1 MKVIA
6 SSEELEVKPATNAID
21 GNPYTRWH
29 SKWIEQ
35 NQYPSNLTIDLGETR
50 TITQLSYLL
59 RQDESPNGRILSYN
73 IYTSTDGVNYQK
85 VTSGTW
91 ENSKKQQ
98 FATFNPVTAKCVK
111 LEVKNGMNGFAS
123 AVEVEIMGY

>member
-6 SSEELEVKPATNAID
+6 SSEELGVEPATNAID

-50 TITQLSYLL
+50 TITQLSYLP

-91 ENSKKQQ
+91 KNSKKQQ
-98 FATFNPVTAKCVK
+98 FATFNPVTAKYVE
-111 LEVKNGMNGFAS
+111 LEVENGMNGFAS
-123 AVEVEIMGY
+123 AAEVEIMGY